1 MCIRSVRNGEMN
13 GTQAGPGLELEPS
26 RPDRAVRLRLSELSE
41 LPCEVVEMGEME
53 RMVSLPA
60 PAAAPAVVLDP
71 LVPSG

>member
-26 RPDRAVRLRLSELSE
+26 RPDRAVMLRLSELSE

-53 RMVSLPA
+53 RMVSL
-60 PAAAPAVVLDP
+60 AALAVPAVLLDP
-71 LVPSG
+71 PVPSG